1 MSYIVIIL
9 KCVFIYVYLISL
21 LRFLGKKEFSQLS
34 IFDFVVFLVISEL
47 TIMYFDGDFTD
58 LIRSVI
64 ATFTLVVVDKW
75 CSYFALKN
83 KKIRDLLEGKP
94 TYIIFNG
101 KINQKAMIKLR
112 YNLDSLC
119 QHLRMQQVGSISE
132 VEFAI
137 LETNGDLSVFLKKD
151 CIIKHPEPVIMD
163 GLIMHEVLDKL
174 KLDENWLIQKL
185 KQQNIMRYQDVFYCI
200 IEKQGL
206 YIIQK

>member
-47 TIMYFDGDFTD
+47 MIMYFDGDFTD

>member
-47 TIMYFDGDFTD
+47 MIMYFDGDFKD
-58 LIRSVI
+58 LIHSVI

>member
-47 TIMYFDGDFTD
+47 MIMYFDGDFKD
-58 LIRSVI
+58 LIHSVI

-101 KINQKAMIKLR
+101 KIDQKAMIKLR

-151 CIIKHPEPVIMD
+151 SIIKHPEPVIMD
-163 GLIMHEVLDKL
+163 GLIMHEVLEKL
-174 KLDENWLIQKL
+174 KLDESWLIQKL

-206 YIIQK
+206 YIIKK